1 MARTLWALVAVLLLV
16 AATVGCSPSGT
27 DTAGSQEPEDVVSTP
42 ENAAGEAPETAPEDS
57 DASGPATLTPE
68 TDGEKNAL
76 VTAETEEARLWGSGD
91 TVNGTPVE
99 GDPFLVGYGV
109 LLHDGATQYQVVVI
123 DGAVQRFF
131 GNTQGLRYIEAPF
144 SDFSP
149 TITPESDRQ
158 REAFEAAKTEIA
170 SVNPKATQGGIE
182 FYYVFYPSTLES
194 TFPSVALYTSPS
206 LSASLF
212 ASGGSYGWQ

>member
-1 MARTLWALVAVLLLV
+1 MKRTLWALVAVLLLV

-42 ENAAGEAPETAPEDS
+42 EDAAGEAPETAPEDS

-109 LLHDGATQYQVVVI
+109 LLHDGVTQYQVVVI

-158 REAFEAAKTEIA
+158 REA
-170 SVNPKATQGGIE
+170 
-182 FYYVFYPSTLES
+182 
-194 TFPSVALYTSPS
+194 SVAQRQPVRERRKLWLAVESCSHNPARGNRRPYRTAASAAAFTAQLTAPSPPR
-206 LSASLF
+206 
-212 ASGGSYGWQ
+212 